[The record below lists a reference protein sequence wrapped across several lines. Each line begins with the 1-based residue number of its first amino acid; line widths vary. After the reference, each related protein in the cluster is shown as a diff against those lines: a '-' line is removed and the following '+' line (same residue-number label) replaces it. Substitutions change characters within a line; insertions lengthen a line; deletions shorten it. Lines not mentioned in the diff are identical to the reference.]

1 MSRKSKNHKSNKIII
16 IFLAIILTLVLGYF
30 GYKIYM
36 QQMYQKNSVIVILKD
51 DLTAEINDKYVLK
64 SFIKEIKNGQ
74 IINGDMEINTSKL
87 GYLDVEIIIKN
98 KFDEEEKK
106 QFRISVVDTIKP
118 EIEAKE
124 NVTSYIGKNI
134 NLLDGVIVKDNSK
147 EEIKAK
153 VIGDYDINKVGE
165 YKLKYEATDSSG
177 NKNEYDFILNIVSD
191 PNNRTFTTNN
201 GFSGK
206 VVNGIT
212 YIDGILIANKTYS
225 LPSSYAPGLQSSIT
239 NAFNSMKN
247 DASKLGYAFYIGSG
261 YRSYWDQKIIYNN
274 YVSWDG
280 QANADTYSARP
291 GHSEHQSG
299 LAIDVC
305 DSNVGACISSGFDS
319 TEQAKWIND
328 NCYKYGLIIR
338 YPKGKDNITGYM
350 YESWH
355 LRYVGVELA
364 TKLYQDGE
372 WTTLEEYYGIDSKYS
387 YWKEVSLCG

>member
-1 MSRKSKNHKSNKIII
+1 MSRKNKKIRSNRMII
-16 IFLAIILTLVLGYF
+16 IFLGIILIATIGYF

-36 QQMYQKNSVIVILKD
+36 KEIYEKNKVIVKLNEE
-51 DLTAEINDKYVLK
+51 LVAEINDKYLLS
-64 SFIKEIKNGQ
+64 SFVKEIKNGELM
-74 IINGDMEINTSKL
+74 NGDTEVDTSKL
-87 GYLDVEIIIKN
+87 GDVSLELIIKN
-98 KFDEEEKK
+98 KYEEEEKHPLK
-106 QFRISVVDTIKP
+106 IMVVDTTKP
-118 EIEAKE
+118 VIEATKDI
-124 NVTSYIGKNI
+124 TIYIGKNVD
-134 NLLDGVIVKDNSK
+134 LLKGVKVSDNSK
-147 EEIKAK
+147 EELKAK
-153 VIGDYDINKVGE
+153 VIGDYDITKAGE
-165 YKLKYEATDSSG
+165 YKLKYEAIDSSG
-177 NKNEYDFILNIVSD
+177 NKGEYDFILNIISD
-191 PNNRTFTTNN
+191 PNNRTFTTSK
-201 GFSGK
+201 GFNGK
-206 VVNGIT
+206 VVDGIT
-212 YIDGILIANKTYS
+212 YIDGVLIANKTYS
-225 LPSSYAPGLQSSIT
+225 LPSSYAPGLQASIT
-239 NAFNSMKN
+239 NAFNNMKS

-261 YRSYWDQKIIYNN
+261 YRSYWDQNIIYNN

-280 QANADTYSARP
+280 QVNADTYSARP

-364 TKLYQDGE
+364 TKLYHDGE

-387 YWKEVSLCG
+387 